1 MYYPKSQISTPL
13 YTNGNEFLLNDR
25 NYVGNYWTNSEGN
38 SYSGKSPQDPPNN
51 LLIRKSNQSTNL
63 ENNSPISYYQKNP
76 RYYHSQNKKF
86 VLVAPSPP
94 LSSITFPT
102 EDDYQT
108 GEFQRYFARK
118 RNEFK
123 YIEINSDT
131 YKKYVDEDQG
141 VQWQLYA
148 PIQISWILTGN
159 REKVYNTN
167 KNIVLLY
174 QQQNNIFGFFESFR
188 GKFTKYWEG
197 LEK

>member
-13 YTNGNEFLLNDR
+13 YTNGNKFLLNDR
-25 NYVGNYWTNSEGN
+25 NYIGNYWTNSEGN
-38 SYSGKSPQDPPNN
+38 SYTGKTPQDSPSN
-51 LLIRKSNQSTNL
+51 LLTPIFPSTIDDKTP
-63 ENNSPISYYQKNP
+63 SSYYEDNRIYYQSKNQTFKL
-76 RYYHSQNKKF
+76 S
-86 VLVAPSPP
+86 APLPP
-94 LSSITFPT
+94 TLSVTFPT
-102 EDDYQT
+102 KDDYQT

-123 YIEINSDT
+123 YIEINKDT
-131 YKKYVDEDQG
+131 YQKYVNKDQG

-148 PIQISWILTGN
+148 PIQINWILTGKQ
-159 REKVYNTN
+159 EKVYNIN

>member
-13 YTNGNEFLLNDR
+13 YTNGDKFTLNERD
-25 NYVGNYWTNSEGN
+25 YIGNYWVDSKGN
-38 SYSGKSPQDPPNN
+38 NYSGKSPQNPPNN
-51 LLIRKSNQSTNL
+51 LLTLKTPSTNL
-63 ENNSPISYYQKNP
+63 DVESPLSFFKSNPEYYNSKNEKFSLIAPLPPIS
-76 RYYHSQNKKF
+76 S
-86 VLVAPSPP
+86 V
-94 LSSITFPT
+94 IIPT
-102 EDDYQT
+102 KDDYQT
-108 GEFQRYFARK
+108 GEFQRYFVRK

-123 YIEINSDT
+123 YIEISSNT
-131 YKKYVDEDQG
+131 YQKYVNQDQG

-148 PIQISWILTGN
+148 PIQISWILTGK

-197 LEK
+197 LDK

>member
-13 YTNGNEFLLNDR
+13 YTNGDKFTLNERD
-25 NYVGNYWTNSEGN
+25 YIGNYWVDSKGN
-38 SYSGKSPQDPPNN
+38 NYSGKSPQNPPNN
-51 LLIRKSNQSTNL
+51 LLTLKTPSTNL
-63 ENNSPISYYQKNP
+63 DVESPLSFFKSNPEYYNSKNEKFSLIAPLPPIS
-76 RYYHSQNKKF
+76 S
-86 VLVAPSPP
+86 V
-94 LSSITFPT
+94 IIPT
-102 EDDYQT
+102 KDNYQT
-108 GEFQRYFARK
+108 GEFQRYFVRK

-123 YIEINSDT
+123 YIEVSSNT
-131 YKKYVDEDQG
+131 YQKYVNQDQG

-148 PIQISWILTGN
+148 PIQISWILTGK

-197 LEK
+197 LDK

>member
-13 YTNGNEFLLNDR
+13 YTNGNEFTLNGKD
-25 NYVGNYWTNSEGN
+25 YIGNYWVNSQGN
-38 SYSGKSPQDPPNN
+38 NYSGKSPQNPPNN
-51 LLIRKSNQSTNL
+51 LLTPKTPPSDLNV
-63 ENNSPISYYQKNP
+63 ESPISFYQKNP
-76 RYYHSQNKKF
+76 AYYNSQNKSF
-86 VLVAPSPP
+86 ILSAPIPP
-94 LSSITFPT
+94 FSSITFPT

-123 YIEINSDT
+123 YIEINNDT
-131 YKKYVDEDQG
+131 YKKYINQDQG

-148 PIQISWILTGN
+148 PIQISWILTGKQ
-159 REKVYNTN
+159 EKVYNTN

>member
-13 YTNGNEFLLNDR
+13 YTNGDKFTLNERD
-25 NYVGNYWTNSEGN
+25 YIGNYWVDSKGN
-38 SYSGKSPQDPPNN
+38 NYSGKSPQNPPNN
-51 LLIRKSNQSTNL
+51 LLTLKTPSTNL
-63 ENNSPISYYQKNP
+63 DVESPLSFFKSNPEYYNSKNEKFSLIAPLPPIS
-76 RYYHSQNKKF
+76 S
-86 VLVAPSPP
+86 V
-94 LSSITFPT
+94 IIPT
-102 EDDYQT
+102 KDDYQT
-108 GEFQRYFARK
+108 GEFQRYFVRK

-123 YIEINSDT
+123 YIEVSSNT
-131 YKKYVDEDQG
+131 YQKYVNQDQG

-148 PIQISWILTGN
+148 PIQISWILTGK

-197 LEK
+197 LDK

>member
-13 YTNGNEFLLNDR
+13 YTNGDKFTLNEKD
-25 NYVGNYWTNSEGN
+25 YIGNYWVDSKGN
-38 SYSGKSPQDPPNN
+38 NYSGKSPQNPPNN
-51 LLIRKSNQSTNL
+51 LLTLKTPSTNL
-63 ENNSPISYYQKNP
+63 DVES
-76 RYYHSQNKKF
+76 
-86 VLVAPSPP
+86 P
-94 LSSITFPT
+94 LSFFKSNPEYYNSKNEKFSLIAPLPPIPSVIIPT
-102 EDDYQT
+102 KDNYQT
-108 GEFQRYFARK
+108 GEFQRYFVRK

-123 YIEINSDT
+123 YIEISSNT
-131 YKKYVDEDQG
+131 YQKYVNQDQG

-148 PIQISWILTGN
+148 PIQISWILTGK

-197 LEK
+197 LDK

>member
-13 YTNGNEFLLNDR
+13 YTNGDKFLLNDKP
-25 NYVGNYWTNSEGN
+25 YIGNYWVNSKGIN
-38 SYSGKSPQDPPNN
+38 YTGKSPQDPPNLKLSLPLN
-51 LLIRKSNQSTNL
+51 FDTTR
-63 ENNSPISYYQKNP
+63 EEPSPLSYYRYSSGYYKSKNETF
-76 RYYHSQNKKF
+76 SIS
-86 VLVAPSPP
+86 APSPP

-102 EDDYQT
+102 KDDYQT
-108 GEFQRYFARK
+108 GEFQRYFVRK

-123 YIEINSDT
+123 YIEVSSNT
-131 YKKYVDEDQG
+131 YQKYVNQDQG

-148 PIQISWILTGN
+148 PIQISWILTGK

-197 LEK
+197 LDK